1 MINQEMLK
9 FVSDHLKVKKMC
21 EYAVKKLS
29 YLFRYVLDQC
39 K

>member
-9 FVSDHLKVKKMC
+9 VVSDHLKIKKMC
-21 EYAVKKLS
+21 EHAVKKLPD
-29 YLFRYVLDQC
+29 LFRYVLDQC